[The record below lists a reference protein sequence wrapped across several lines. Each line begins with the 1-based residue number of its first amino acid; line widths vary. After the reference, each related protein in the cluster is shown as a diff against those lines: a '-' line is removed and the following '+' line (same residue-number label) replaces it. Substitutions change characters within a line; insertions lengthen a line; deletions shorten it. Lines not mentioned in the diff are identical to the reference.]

1 MTFSSI
7 LLTGHGYVYVI
18 ISVFA
23 SRQNYLTI
31 KGNTWAEWNGLKKL
45 HN

>member
-7 LLTGHGYVYVI
+7 LLTGHGYVYAI

-23 SRQNYLTI
+23 SRQNYLT
-31 KGNTWAEWNGLKKL
+31 WAEWNGMKKL